1 MKQARSILAI
11 LLFGCAVMAVV
22 DGVIQPGYAIKSLV
36 KLTLFLGLP
45 LWWSRQA
52 KVSLRPLFA
61 RLRQGLGWAAG
72 IGAGVF
78 AVILGGFFLTRGI
91 FDFSGLTAALTAGTG
106 VRRENFLWV
115 ALYHVA
121 MTLGWYGLPV
131 QLLTLAGLALGGWI
145 FCRLDE
151 HSGSLWLSWVVHLGA
166 NLATNAIGFL
176 LFAA

>member
-61 RLRQGLGWAAG
+61 RPRQGLRAQG
-72 IGAGVF
+72 F
-78 AVILGGFFLTRGI
+78 SEDECQAVGY
-91 FDFSGLTAALTAGTG
+91 DNALR
-106 VRRENFLWV
+106 VLRQ
-115 ALYHVA
+115 
-121 MTLGWYGLPV
+121 TLK
-131 QLLTLAGLALGGWI
+131 Q
-145 FCRLDE
+145 
-151 HSGSLWLSWVVHLGA
+151 
-166 NLATNAIGFL
+166 
-176 LFAA
+176 

>member
-52 KVSLRPLFA
+52 GVSLRSLFA
-61 RLRQGLGWAAG
+61 RPRQGLRTALLL
-72 IGAGVF
+72 GAGVF

-115 ALYHVA
+115 ALYISFVNSLLEEFFFRGFGFLLLRRYLPRRPALGLSCLAFALYHVA
-121 MTLGWYGLPV
+121 MTLGW
-131 QLLTLAGLALGGWI
+131 
-145 FCRLDE
+145 
-151 HSGSLWLSWVVHLGA
+151 
-166 NLATNAIGFL
+166 
-176 LFAA
+176 